1 LFRKKKKPPPSAKE
15 PLTQLPV
22 SDRTRS
28 DSPTPCFF
36 FALALTLVVSS
47 FPRPNMMAKT
57 RKRITRGKIAP
68 IVSPTFC
75 GSSHFFCAA
84 SRQTVLARL
93 LRQVQ
98 HLCLEKCVEET
109 AMKLF
114 FFFWKQR
121 EQQEENDQRKFL
133 PRRNPE

>member
-75 GSSHFFCAA
+75 GSSHFFLRCLTSHCSRKHPSPSPTSMSGKVRGRNSDEALLLFLETTRAA
-84 SRQTVLARL
+84 RG
-93 LRQVQ
+93 
-98 HLCLEKCVEET
+98 K
-109 AMKLF
+109 
-114 FFFWKQR
+114 
-121 EQQEENDQRKFL
+121 
-133 PRRNPE
+133 